1 MITVH
6 SSTDGLN
13 PVYTVFVSNIII
25 IIMIINF
32 IIIFYTKNYKKT
44 SL

>member
-25 IIMIINF
+25 MIINF